1 MLMGRATIGC
11 ECGFGAGSPAPPPLE
26 VAPPPRRVP
35 TLVLCGL
42 GAGALL
48 GAMLVELSAV
58 LGWTRP
64 AGAVAAGLAVA
75 GVLAGGWG
83 GWRWWRRRR
92 WFASAALCEDP
103 AIRRALL
110 SQVRKV
116 FEGAE
121 RNGAGQAD
129 VFLAERGIT
138 APEFR
143 AAVLA
148 RLSGSGPAA

>member
-11 ECGFGAGSPAPPPLE
+11 ECGFGTGSPAPPPLE
-26 VAPPPRRVP
+26 VVPPPRRGP
-35 TLVLCGL
+35 TLLLCGL
-42 GAGALL
+42 AAGALS
-48 GAMLVELSAV
+48 GAALVELGAV

-64 AGAVAAGLAVA
+64 AGALAAGLAVA
-75 GVLAGGWG
+75 GLLAGGWG
-83 GWRWWRRRR
+83 GWWWWRRRR
-92 WFASAALCEDP
+92 WFESATLCEDP

-116 FEGAE
+116 FESAE
-121 RNGAGQAD
+121 RNRAGQVD

-143 AAVLA
+143 AAVVA
-148 RLSGSGPAA
+148 RLTGSGPAA